1 MDTRGLERHTMKEL
15 FSETHLWID
24 PGTHAAWRLLETRSR
39 LKAVAV
45 FSAHEGIKEDLLRI
59 M

>member
-1 MDTRGLERHTMKEL
+1 MKEL
-15 FSETHLWID
+15 FSETHSWID
-24 PGTHAAWRLLETRSR
+24 PGTRAAWRLLETRSR

-45 FSAHEGIKEDLLRI
+45 FAAHEGIQEDLLRI